1 MNKRVKNL
9 VRSKLKRQTARHVL
23 VIHRTNMHIY
33 AQLKTPGVAGT
44 VIAAVS
50 TLSKDVKA
58 ELKGKNSSNKDAAY
72 LVGQHFA
79 KLVKSKKIESVVVD
93 RGGFLFWG
101 RVKSLVKGVTDSGI
115 II

>member
-23 VIHRTNMHIY
+23 VVHRTNMHIY
-33 AQLKTPGVAGT
+33 AQLKTPGANGK

-50 TLSKDVKA
+50 TLSKDIRA
-58 ELKGKNSSNKDAAY
+58 ELKGKSSSNKEAAY

-79 KLVKSKKIESVVVD
+79 KLAKSKEIESVVVD

-101 RVKSLVKGVTDSGI
+101 RVQSLVKGVTDSGI